1 MTQASTKT
9 ATDDTFLLS
18 VIVPVYNEQEVLG
31 EFHRRLAEVL
41 AGIEARA
48 EIVFVNDGS
57 DDYSLVR
64 LQELQAGDKRIAIL
78 DLSRNFGK
86 EIAMTAG
93 LDHARGDAVI
103 IIDGDLQ
110 DPPELIPQMIEEWRH
125 GFDVVY
131 AQRRSRAGES
141 ALKKTTAAL
150 FYRLMQRISRVQIP
164 VDTGDFRLLSR
175 RAVDALA
182 GLRERHR
189 FMKGLFAWIG
199 YPQKA
204 IHYDRDPRHDG
215 ESKWSYLALWNLA
228 LEGITSFSTLP
239 LKVATYLGMITAL
252 GAFLY
257 GLFIILDT
265 LFFGNPVAGYPSLL
279 VVILFLG
286 GIQLMALGVIGEYL
300 GRMFDETKGRP
311 LYLIRDYLPAG
322 GEGEKGAA
330 NEHQ

>member
-1 MTQASTKT
+1 MTQDAGNTQTK
-9 ATDDTFLLS
+9 DDFFLS
-18 VIVPVYNEQEVLG
+18 VVVPVYNEQAVLG
-31 EFHRRLAEVL
+31 EFHRRLTQVL
-41 AGIEARA
+41 DGIETRA
-48 EIVFVNDGS
+48 EIVYVNDGS
-57 DDYSLVR
+57 DDYSLVS
-64 LQELQAGDKRIAIL
+64 LQDLQKTDSRVAIL

-103 IIDGDLQ
+103 IIDADLQ
-110 DPPELIPQMIEEWRH
+110 DPPELIPKMIEEWRH

-150 FYRLMQRISRVQIP
+150 FYRLMQKISRVQIP

-204 IHYDRDPRHDG
+204 IHYDREARHDG
-215 ESKWSYLALWNLA
+215 ESKWSYLALWNFA
-228 LEGITSFSTLP
+228 IEGITSFSTLP
-239 LKVATYLGMITAL
+239 LKVATYLGMFTAL

-257 GLFIILDT
+257 GLFIIFDT
-265 LFFGNPVAGYPSLL
+265 LIFGNPVAGYPSLL

-311 LYLIRDYLPAG
+311 LYLIKDYLPACG
-322 GEGEKGAA
+322 GNQTA
-330 NEHQ
+330 NERQ

>member
-1 MTQASTKT
+1 M
-9 ATDDTFLLS
+9 DDAFLLS
-18 VIVPVYNEQEVLG
+18 IIVPVFNEQEVLR
-31 EFHRRLAEVL
+31 EFYRRLSQVL
-41 AGIEARA
+41 DGIDATM

-57 DDYSLVR
+57 TDYSLLQ
-64 LQELQAGDKRIAIL
+64 LQELQASDPRIVIL

-93 LDHARGDAVI
+93 LDHVRGDAVV
-103 IIDGDLQ
+103 IIDADLQ

-125 GFDVVY
+125 GFDMVY
-131 AQRRSRAGES
+131 AQRRSRTGES
-141 ALKKTTAAL
+141 TLKKTTASL
-150 FYRLMQRISRVQIP
+150 FYRIMQRISRVQIP

-175 RAVDALA
+175 RAVDALS

-204 IHYDRDPRHDG
+204 IPYDRDARHDG
-215 ESKWSYLALWNLA
+215 TSKWNYLALWNFA

-239 LKVATYLGMITAL
+239 LKVATYLGTFTAF
-252 GAFLY
+252 GAFFY
-257 GLFIILDT
+257 GLFIIVQT

-279 VVILFLG
+279 VVVLFLG

-311 LYLIRDYLPAG
+311 LYLIKDHLLAG
-322 GEGEKGAA
+322 GEAEKASA
-330 NEHQ
+330 NERQ

>member
-1 MTQASTKT
+1 MTQASIKT
-9 ATDDTFLLS
+9 PTDDTFLLS
-18 VIVPVYNEQEVLG
+18 VIVPVFNEQEVLH
-31 EFHRRLAEVL
+31 ELYRRLTQVL
-41 AGIEARA
+41 DGIGGQA
-48 EIVFVNDGS
+48 EILFVNDGS
-57 DDYSLVR
+57 SDYSLVQ
-64 LQELQAGDKRIAIL
+64 LQELQASDARIAIL

-93 LDHARGDAVI
+93 LDHARGDAVV
-103 IIDGDLQ
+103 IIDADLQ

-141 ALKKTTAAL
+141 TLKKTTASL
-150 FYRLMQRISRVQIP
+150 FYRIMKRISRVQIP

-204 IHYDRDPRHDG
+204 IPYDRDARHDG
-215 ESKWSYLALWNLA
+215 NSKWSYLALWNFA

-239 LKVATYLGMITAL
+239 LKVATYLGTFTAF
-252 GAFLY
+252 GAFSY
-257 GLFIILDT
+257 GLFIIFDT

-279 VVILFLG
+279 VVVLFLG

-311 LYLIRDYLPAG
+311 LYLIKDYLPAR
-322 GEGEKGAA
+322 GEKG
-330 NEHQ
+330 